1 MEHCARAQ
9 CRHSGGFSEVYFF
22 AKGDFFVLIANHES
36 AASTTCAPSAPAG
49 AAPRRRSPAAPR
61 NSRLALT
68 SRWSQLAR
76 PSAFPLVRIASVTRL
91 AARGS
96 VET

>member
-49 AAPRRRSPAAPR
+49 AAPPPPISCGAKNQPTCADE
-61 NSRLALT
+61 
-68 SRWSQLAR
+68 
-76 PSAFPLVRIASVTRL
+76 PLVSVG
-91 AARGS
+91 AP
-96 VET
+96 